1 MDKIFNYPAFGDLD
15 HLIFIG
21 FMLANWFVLT
31 LLYSFNLLTL
41 TMSLEIVQTWIIL
54 QSCTSSGRMLQ
65 LCRVLSLLV
74 QAGVA
79 LTRHMDRQG
88 DSYIAQNK
96 LFAGCISSKH
106 GQISYHCCCMTG
118 TTDSE

>member
-21 FMLANWFVLT
+21 FMLVNWFVLT

-54 QSCTSSGRMLQ
+54 LHANPQVVCCNCVEFYQYWFKQELRLQ
-65 LCRVLSLLV
+65 DIWTDRV
-74 QAGVA
+74 
-79 LTRHMDRQG
+79 
-88 DSYIAQNK
+88 IP
-96 LFAGCISSKH
+96 I
-106 GQISYHCCCMTG
+106 
-118 TTDSE
+118 

>member
-21 FMLANWFVLT
+21 FMLVNWFVLT

-54 QSCTSSGRMLQ
+54 LHAHPSVIYMYWYGVKIHLFIHLGGFELKKNVDILIYKKYTLCLQ
-65 LCRVLSLLV
+65 
-74 QAGVA
+74 G
-79 LTRHMDRQG
+79 
-88 DSYIAQNK
+88 
-96 LFAGCISSKH
+96 GCI
-106 GQISYHCCCMTG
+106 TR
-118 TTDSE
+118 